1 MFNDYYHKVPI
12 IKANDRE
19 KKARLKLIQAISQ
32 VLENG
37 TYLLGFKLVEDM

>member
-12 IKANDRE
+12 IKAGE
-19 KKARLKLIQAISQ
+19 KERKARLKLLQAVSQ

-37 TYLLGFKLVEDM
+37 TYLLGFELVNDM